1 MLKIHYVER
10 VGLTLLVGLL
20 LALTLLN
27 YNCVKYT
34 CLLLPSFWKFSFFT
48 LRSHN
53 LQIPIQF
60 FSSFTVQNTSAS
72 QRNEF
77 CLTPHCTAS
86 LGDESIQ
93 KAAKTC

>member
-34 CLLLPSFWKFSFFT
+34 YLLLPSFWKFSFFT
-48 LRSHN
+48 LKNHD
-53 LQIPIQF
+53 L
-60 FSSFTVQNTSAS
+60 
-72 QRNEF
+72 
-77 CLTPHCTAS
+77 
-86 LGDESIQ
+86 
-93 KAAKTC
+93 